1 MLELPSRPTP
11 LTGSNPSGTLM
22 RTHIF
27 YWLSIWLRQWSLSPG
42 VEVEICP
49 TFVATSRGSQ
59 LACLPAFLPVC
70 PLAVFLE
77 VLGQQIMPSIC
88 LLLFCL
94 PLRSARL
101 LSLSLCLPLPCSVY
115 INWLVLLE
123 KGLANAANACKRPQ
137 SQPSYEA
144 VLQEFRQSKLLRTL
158 SPSLS
163 CSSLKQLEW
172 ACPAFSCD
180 ICSMSFKCLSTAYDN
195 GAIWQRQMTALID
208 IVHIKGYWKIHT
220 KLHSLLLQTKRQRKR
235 ERHCRKISINSWS
248 CKLRNKLHCG
258 WIYIITKQNINI

>member
-1 MLELPSRPTP
+1 MVTVP
-11 LTGSNPSGTLM
+11 
-22 RTHIF
+22 
-27 YWLSIWLRQWSLSPG
+27 W
-42 VEVEICP
+42 
-49 TFVATSRGSQ
+49 RGSWNLPNVCRHIPRQ
-59 LACLPAFLPVC
+59 SACLPAFLP
-70 PLAVFLE
+70 A
-77 VLGQQIMPSIC
+77 
-88 LLLFCL
+88 CL
-94 PLRSARL
+94 PTGCIPRSPWPTNYAKYLLITFLPPSPFRPL
-101 LSLSLCLPLPCSVY
+101 TLSLSLFLCLSLPCSVY

-163 CSSLKQLEW
+163 CCSLKQLEW

-220 KLHSLLLQTKRQRKR
+220 KLHSLLLQTERDR
-235 ERHCRKISINSWS
+235 ERNCRQISINSWS

-258 WIYIITKQNINI
+258 